1 MITDRAGMVELFG
14 FRQFKK
20 ESALLGRKAL
30 CSFLAIGLTRWVL
43 VVFQSFNLVLDP
55 QFEALQLVYSQ
66 VIRVG
71 VLHFIGEKGL
81 KFLVPLGE

>member
-1 MITDRAGMVELFG
+1 
-14 FRQFKK
+14 
-20 ESALLGRKAL
+20 
-30 CSFLAIGLTRWVL
+30 VL
-43 VVFQSFNLVLDP
+43 VVLQSFDLVFNP

-71 VLHFIGEKGL
+71 VLHFIGEKSL